1 MEYFVIFSLD
11 IAESSAGRARFRD
24 SHRQRLQALQ
34 DEGRLL
40 TAGPLPKTDA
50 FDQPVD
56 GCQGSLIIAAFDS
69 LEDARQWANMDP
81 YYTEGV
87 YMETTVYPYQ
97 HIFQAQDNS

>member
-1 MEYFVIFSLD
+1 MDYFVIFSLD
-11 IAESSAGRARFRD
+11 IATSSTGRAQFRD

-34 DEGRLL
+34 AEGRLL

-50 FDQPVD
+50 FDQPVE
-56 GCQGSLIIAAFDS
+56 GYQGSLVIAAFES
-69 LEDARQWANMDP
+69 LEDARQWANTDP

-97 HIFQAQDNS
+97 SIFQAKDNS